1 MSVKQFEM
9 SIIEARRYTKAGERI
24 KNVRIDHNSSVTM
37 ITEMNDKEASIGFRF
52 TANYTSLGVIKIEG
66 SMVFEG
72 EASAIASQWASENKM
87 PDEVANQVHGVVMQN
102 CIPVAVLLARD
113 VRLPPPIPMPQ
124 VKVGGSQPHKSQSSG
139 IEVA

>member
-1 MSVKQFEM
+1 MAVKQFEM
-9 SIIEARRYTKAGERI
+9 SVIEARRYTKIGEKI

-37 ITEMNDKEASIGFRF
+37 ITEMNDKEVNIGFRF
-52 TANYTSLGVIKIEG
+52 TANYTSLGVIKVEG

-72 EASAIASQWASENKM
+72 EASAIASQWAGEHKM

-124 VKVGGSQPHKSQSSG
+124 VKIGGPPKTKPSSG